1 MIFEADGRTEEKL
14 FRSAQKASDGV
25 IGCSPQVFFGCNSLH
40 DDLQSLVKEAES
52 ALEYGQLAGYRSVFF
67 DKMALSFPL
76 RQAEDLNR
84 AGKAFPSGVRGKNAV
99 AALEQLLESCSD
111 QNAVCAR
118 FACGYLSDPLI
129 LAMAETAS
137 CGGDRSIVIIQ
148 RVMAYIDDN
157 YAKLNLFVTMIAEEN
172 DGSPSCLAQ
181 IFKKKDRSQ
190 HRRLHPHDPP
200 EKRKAAPQGQP
211 DEKRGGNGGV
221 SGRALP
227 DPGV

>member
-76 RQAEDLNR
+76 RQAEGLNR
-84 AGKAFPSGVRGKNAV
+84 AGKAFPSGARGKNAV
-99 AALEQLLESCSD
+99 AALEQLLEGCSD
-111 QNAVCAR
+111 QNAACTR

-148 RVMAYIDDN
+148 WV
-157 YAKLNLFVTMIAEEN
+157 
-172 DGSPSCLAQ
+172 G
-181 IFKKKDRSQ
+181 
-190 HRRLHPHDPP
+190 LH
-200 EKRKAAPQGQP
+200 
-211 DEKRGGNGGV
+211 
-221 SGRALP
+221 
-227 DPGV
+227 

>member
-84 AGKAFPSGVRGKNAV
+84 AGKAFPSGARGKNAV
-99 AALEQLLESCSD
+99 AA
-111 QNAVCAR
+111 
-118 FACGYLSDPLI
+118 
-129 LAMAETAS
+129 
-137 CGGDRSIVIIQ
+137 
-148 RVMAYIDDN
+148 
-157 YAKLNLFVTMIAEEN
+157 
-172 DGSPSCLAQ
+172 
-181 IFKKKDRSQ
+181 
-190 HRRLHPHDPP
+190 
-200 EKRKAAPQGQP
+200 
-211 DEKRGGNGGV
+211 
-221 SGRALP
+221 
-227 DPGV
+227 